1 MTIKT
6 YCSVLM
12 TLKNISS
19 KLGLLVMNNKEHN
32 QVAREESIRNK
43 ENCHKLLL
51 LSQKVRYVGII
62 NNFGKTISGQLRPG
76 LVPLLNVEQAIN
88 EHFIEATRNQL
99 RKAFDSTLGPTLYT
113 LTVNEKVIT
122 LTFPLQSGGYYY
134 ITLDNDIGKDD
145 LAKLI
150 DSLTQKINT
159 FSS

>member
-1 MTIKT
+1 
-6 YCSVLM
+6 M

-19 KLGLLVMNNKEHN
+19 KFGLHVMDNKEHN
-32 QVAREESIRNK
+32 QVAREDSARNK

-51 LSQKVRYVGII
+51 LSQKIRYVGMI

-99 RKAFDSTLGPTLYT
+99 RKSFDSILGPTLYT

-122 LTFPLQSGGYYY
+122 LTFPLHSGGYYY
-134 ITLDNDIGKDD
+134 VTLDNDIGKDD

-150 DSLTQKINT
+150 DALTQKISA

>member
-1 MTIKT
+1 M
-6 YCSVLM
+6 
-12 TLKNISS
+12 
-19 KLGLLVMNNKEHN
+19 
-32 QVAREESIRNK
+32 
-43 ENCHKLLL
+43 
-51 LSQKVRYVGII
+51 I

-99 RKAFDSTLGPTLYT
+99 RKAFDPALGPTLYT

-122 LTFPLQSGGYYY
+122 LTFPLHSGGYYY
-134 ITLDNDIGKDD
+134 ITLDNDVGKDD
-145 LAKLI
+145 LAELI

>member
-1 MTIKT
+1 
-6 YCSVLM
+6 M

-134 ITLDNDIGKDD
+134 ITLDNDLEKDD